1 MMIFFRPAI
10 PHSPTRD
17 GERRLFLLA
26 GERRRAIALE
36 QHLDLALGLLQ
47 LRRSGASKLDAFLE
61 RRDRLLQREATPLAR
76 RATMSSYFSETDDTA
91 ASATRNPLALGAWGF
106 YSFFSSTTCAESSPS
121 CNRTRTRSPG
131 WTCDACSSA

>member
-47 LRRSGASKLDAFLE
+47 LRGSGTSKLDALLE
-61 RRDRLLQREATPLAR
+61 CRDRLLQREASSLEPLDHLGEAR
-76 RATMSSYFSETDDTA
+76 NDVLILLRDGWNGCVGHAKS
-91 ASATRNPLALGAWGF
+91 
-106 YSFFSSTTCAESSPS
+106 SST
-121 CNRTRTRSPG
+121 RRPG
-131 WTCDACSSA
+131 FLLLLDDLC

>member
-26 GERRRAIALE
+26 GEGRRSISLE

-47 LRRSGASKLDAFLE
+47 LRRSGTSKLDAFLE
-61 RRDRLLQREATPLAR
+61 CRDRLLQREASTLESLHHLR
-76 RATMSSYFSETDDTA
+76 ES
-91 ASATRNPLALGAWGF
+91 RNDVLVLL
-106 YSFFSSTTCAESSPS
+106 
-121 CNRTRTRSPG
+121 RDG
-131 WTCDACSSA
+131 WNGCVGHA